1 MKNFFFKILLLFL
14 VFPLSSIDG
23 QITTAVENVPAPQL
37 SKDSNKLF
45 FLVKESFP
53 FDASGEIF
61 LDREWKEGTITDLD
75 NNQFTAPLRYRI
87 AQEEMQIQHNNK
99 TKALQIRQIKKVE
112 LGNRVFIP
120 SEFILNDE
128 KFFSFFK
135 VVNNGDLQ
143 LLLQYEAK
151 EKRGNYTLQK
161 TYFTK
166 YENGAAKKFS
176 SKKKC
181 VFDLMKNRKGKIQ
194 NYIKTNKVNLKDSND
209 IVKLFEFYNS
219 LK

>member
-1 MKNFFFKILLLFL
+1 MKNIFFKILLLFL
-14 VFPLSSIDG
+14 IFPLSSIDG
-23 QITTAVENVPAPQL
+23 QITTSLEELPATQL

-53 FDASGEIF
+53 LDASGEVF
-61 LDREWKEGTITDLD
+61 LDREWKEGTITDIE
-75 NNQFTAPLRYRI
+75 NNQFTVSLRYRV
-87 AQEEMQIQHNNK
+87 AQEEMQIKHNNQ

-112 LGNRVFIP
+112 IGNQVFIP

-151 EKRGNYTLQK
+151 EKKGNYTLQK
-161 TYFTK
+161 TYFTCLL
-166 YENGAAKKFS
+166 YTSPSPRDATLSRMPS
-176 SKKKC
+176 SA
-181 VFDLMKNRKGKIQ
+181 
-194 NYIKTNKVNLKDSND
+194 
-209 IVKLFEFYNS
+209 
-219 LK
+219 